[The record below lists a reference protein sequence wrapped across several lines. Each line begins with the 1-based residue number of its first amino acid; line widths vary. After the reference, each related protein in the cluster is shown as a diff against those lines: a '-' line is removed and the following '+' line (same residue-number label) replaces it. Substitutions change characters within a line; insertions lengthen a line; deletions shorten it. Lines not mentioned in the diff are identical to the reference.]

1 MTDELTSLE
10 RAVIALT
17 ASENWPDFRDDAV
30 KVVRRENTGA
40 GRFTY
45 LNDGLGQ
52 KLPDGFFS
60 AQGRL
65 IEIPGLRN
73 GLGFEIAVSSSRI
86 AYIEFVT
93 YGNVTWD
100 GSEDGWRIV

>member
-1 MTDELTSLE
+1 MNQELTPLE
-10 RAVIALT
+10 KEVLALT
-17 ASENWPDFRDDAV
+17 ARENWPDFRIEGV
-30 KVVRRENTGA
+30 RVIRRENTGA

-45 LNDGLGQ
+45 LEDEHDQQLT
-52 KLPDGFFS
+52 DGFYS

-65 IEIPGLRN
+65 IEVPGVRN
-73 GLGFEIAVSSSRI
+73 GLGFEIAVAASRI
-86 AYIEFVT
+86 SYIEFVT